1 MVGVRIAGPFPLL
14 YGARMPSGRPED
26 LLDHD
31 VPDLALPASTGG
43 EFRFGTA
50 IGKGPLV
57 LFFYIRNASPG

>member
-1 MVGVRIAGPFPLL
+1 
-14 YGARMPSGRPED
+14 MPSGRPEE

-43 EFRFGTA
+43 EFHFRAA